1 MLANYFGDN
10 VKKVTGVDSVGRY
23 GTIFI
28 TPNFVISKGKIEKNE
43 SFPIYNSKTPIMN
56 YDFIDMP
63 EEDCADVARFIIEK
77 LLNFHSPYITIPLL
91 GEVGRCPII
100 SKIGGLRYITYHEGL
115 TGVGK
120 TMIQKAFL
128 NFYFPISLGEK
139 SSDNKKQ
146 AIATASDTPNSVQFH
161 GHFIH
166 DMPFI
171 WDDFKGGVS
180 KYEKQIIEVIQN
192 YYDGAGKGR
201 LDKEIRTRR
210 AYAIRA
216 NLWCNGEQLPEKH
229 RSALERMLIYRVEK
243 DKLDLNLKNEIEAGL
258 PMLRGITPHYIRWT
272 QEKGPVKW
280 KDGPFSSSHPR
291 LTEYGIQ
298 NMTGLATI
306 LTYFKEK
313 GWLKDGEYNEL
324 LVTGKVAIEKAIKL
338 TQTSSES
345 EGTVSTFIEGIREI
359 LHTTCVLGPEP
370 RMNEEERRTFRTKIC
385 IGEDREDEGQ
395 VLIFPHKSVEQVSKL
410 YQNKISISVRSL
422 GRDLFEQKFLLESR
436 SSGSPSVI
444 KRVGEGGKA
453 LSVWVFDR
461 TKLFGITEEEKEEN
475 ENSLANNEKVEDE
488 LFDEPNNPNK
498 MQDK

>member
-1 MLANYFGDN
+1 MTIANTVIGFPGETEQTAHQTIRFIKELN
-10 VKKVTGVDSVGRY
+10 PDSVGFY
-23 GTIFI
+23 VATPYPGT
-28 TPNFVISKGKIEKNE
+28 P
-43 SFPIYNSKTPIMN
+43 M
-56 YDFIDMP
+56 
-63 EEDCADVARFIIEK
+63 
-77 LLNFHSPYITIPLL
+77 
-91 GEVGRCPII
+91 
-100 SKIGGLRYITYHEGL
+100 
-115 TGVGK
+115 
-120 TMIQKAFL
+120 
-128 NFYFPISLGEK
+128 
-139 SSDNKKQ
+139 
-146 AIATASDTPNSVQFH
+146 
-161 GHFIH
+161 
-166 DMPFI
+166 
-171 WDDFKGGVS
+171 
-180 KYEKQIIEVIQN
+180 YEQV
-192 YYDGAGKGR
+192 
-201 LDKEIRTRR
+201 
-210 AYAIRA
+210 
-216 NLWCNGEQLPEKH
+216 
-229 RSALERMLIYRVEK
+229 
-243 DKLDLNLKNEIEAGL
+243 
-258 PMLRGITPHYIRWT
+258 
-272 QEKGPVKW
+272 
-280 KDGPFSSSHPR
+280 
-291 LTEYGIQ
+291 
-298 NMTGLATI
+298 
-306 LTYFKEK
+306 KEK